1 MPRNA
6 GLELVDF
13 RGNARVLEIS
23 CPFLGVTKIE
33 KRVRKLLAPPPTPA
47 TLCTTPAYGPN
58 REPKETKPV
67 SRRTMTAR
75 RVATLTP
82 VQSHGPPENCDKF
95 TYQMRS
101 STRHR
106 NPNLQHNLLR
116 QPTAT
121 RNTDATSRFVLPLD
135 PAVSTSRSPSPP
147 YLGHRIRDR
156 PHGQKLL
163 YHHRMPVPRS
173 PMQRRVSILRRV
185 AALHQANSANV
196 RWPPFTPAALCIT
209 KPRKVKGSD

>member
-6 GLELVDF
+6 GLGLVDF

-67 SRRTMTAR
+67 SRRTITAR
-75 RVATLTP
+75 RVAALTP
-82 VQSHGPPENCDKF
+82 VQSHGPPQKCDKF

-116 QPTAT
+116 QKQKLETQMLHHASCCP
-121 RNTDATSRFVLPLD
+121 
-135 PAVSTSRSPSPP
+135 STPP
-147 YLGHRIRDR
+147 YLH
-156 PHGQKLL
+156 
-163 YHHRMPVPRS
+163 
-173 PMQRRVSILRRV
+173 
-185 AALHQANSANV
+185 
-196 RWPPFTPAALCIT
+196 PAAPARRTLVIASVTAPTARSCSTTTACPCDEARCSGVCPSCGAWQRSIRQT
-209 KPRKVKGSD
+209 PQTCAAPLSRPRPSALPNLER